1 MDNKIVSYTP
11 PSDSQIEA
19 CEKAGFNRWTKDDYD
34 RLYIDLDKLGLCVS
48 RYNTGN
54 IWQAHITEF
63 YLDDDEKICEAK
75 TERIPNARASEILC
89 CRFYIDIKTG
99 DVYVKKG
106 YYMRS
111 STNSYIEPLYKNFRI
126 LCNTL
131 LDPKTDDDTE
141 E

>member
-1 MDNKIVSYTP
+1 MDNKIASYAP

-19 CEKAGFNRWTKDDYD
+19 CEKAGFNRWTKGDYD
-34 RLYIDLDKLGLCVS
+34 RLYIDLDKLGLYVNH
-48 RYNTGN
+48 YNTGN
-54 IWQAHITEF
+54 ICYASITEF
-63 YLDDDEKICEAK
+63 YLDDDEKICEDE
-75 TERIPNARASEILC
+75 TERIPNARASEIVC

-106 YYMRS
+106 YFMRS

-126 LCNTL
+126 LCDTL